1 MPYDIIVGRNLAD
14 REKFGTRGTVFI
26 GKSYVKMGEFVSL
39 SNNILMDVARSH
51 VVLVTGKRGM
61 GKSYFLSV
69 MAEEM
74 ANLPEEISRNLT
86 ILMLDTMGIF
96 WTMKYPNT
104 REQDLLET
112 WGLKPKGMSINL
124 YVPVGYFKEYREKG
138 LPADMRFAIKTSELN
153 ASDWCDV
160 FEIKITDPMGVLIE
174 KSLGEV
180 MERLGDDYE
189 IKDII
194 EDIRKDKKISR
205 SVKYAI
211 ENRFKNASKW
221 GLFSKTGTEI
231 KDILRR
237 GEISVIDLG
246 AYSQVSG
253 GWSIKNLVVGILS
266 KKLLS
271 ERIVSR
277 KIEELENIS
286 GGGGIFIE
294 REKELEKPMIWVFID
309 EAHDFLGREKDNST
323 SDALVQLL
331 REGRQ
336 PGISLV
342 LATQQPGVLKRDVL
356 TQSDIVVAHRITAK
370 VDIDA
375 LNSIMQS
382 YLLNDIQVYMNN
394 LPRLNGAAIIL
405 DDNSERIFPIGVRP
419 KMSWHGGEAPSALKY
434 QKKEDIEKV
443 LGFRL

>member
-1 MPYDIIVGRNLAD
+1 
-14 REKFGTRGTVFI
+14 
-26 GKSYVKMGEFVSL
+26 
-39 SNNILMDVARSH
+39 
-51 VVLVTGKRGM
+51 
-61 GKSYFLSV
+61 
-69 MAEEM
+69 
-74 ANLPEEISRNLT
+74 
-86 ILMLDTMGIF
+86 MGIF

>member
-1 MPYDIIVGRNLAD
+1 MPYDITVGRNQAD
-14 REKFGTRGTVFI
+14 REKFGIKGTIFI
-26 GKSYVKMGEFVSL
+26 GKSYVRMGELVSL
-39 SNNILMDVARSH
+39 SNNVLMDVAGSH
-51 VVLVTGKRGM
+51 VVLVLGKRGS
-61 GKSYFLSV
+61 GKSYSLSV

-86 ILMLDTMGIF
+86 ILMLDTMGVF

-104 REQDLLET
+104 REQDLLDE
-112 WGLKPKGMSINL
+112 WGLKPKGMPINL
-124 YVPVGYFKEYREKG
+124 YVPLGYFKEYKEKG
-138 LPADMRFAIKTSELN
+138 LPGDMQFAIKTSELN

-160 FEIKITDPMGVLIE
+160 FEVKITDAIGVLIE
-174 KSLGEV
+174 KSLGDLKEI
-180 MERLGDDYE
+180 LGDDYE

-194 EDIRKDKKISR
+194 ETIRKDKTSSQSIKD
-205 SVKYAI
+205 AT

-231 KDILRR
+231 KEILRR
-237 GEISVIDLG
+237 GEISVIDLS

-253 GWSIKNLVVGILS
+253 GWGIKNLVVGILS

-286 GGGGIFIE
+286 EGDVVFIE
-294 REKELEKPMIWVFID
+294 REKELEKPMIWIFID
-309 EAHDFLGREKDNST
+309 EAHEFLGKENDTST
-323 SDALVQLL
+323 SDALIQLL

-342 LATQQPGVLKRDVL
+342 LATQQPGALKRDVL
-356 TQSDIVVAHRITAK
+356 TQSDIVIAHRITAK

-382 YLLNDIQVYMNN
+382 YLLSDIQTYMNN
-394 LPRLNGAAIIL
+394 LPRLSGAAIIL
-405 DDNSERIFPIGVRP
+405 DDNSERIFPVGIRP
-419 KMSWHGGEAPSALKY
+419 KLSWHGGEAPSALKY
-434 QKKEDIEKV
+434 QRKEDIEKAM
-443 LGFRL
+443 GFKL